1 MCYFARFLKHKME
14 GDKLPLWFGTSL
26 KMLCLGNLK
35 VIRIE
40 MDFLNI
46 ME

>member
-14 GDKLPLWFGTSL
+14 DQLPLWFGTSL
-26 KMLCLGNLK
+26 KMLCLVNLK
-35 VIRIE
+35 VVRIE